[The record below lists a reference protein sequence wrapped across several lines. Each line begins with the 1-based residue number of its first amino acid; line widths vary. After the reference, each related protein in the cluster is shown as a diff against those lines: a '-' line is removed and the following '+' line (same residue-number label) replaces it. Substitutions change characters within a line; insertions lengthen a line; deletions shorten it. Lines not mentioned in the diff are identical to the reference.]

1 MPSGTRAVSALAY
14 DVFGVR
20 MKRRKNLGGTTIT
33 RRAMLGGMAASATGH
48 LWAGTLPGG
57 RVPSEPTEP
66 ESEGTEI
73 IATAPTELPIVLK
86 SPQGGVAVTL
96 TLEGGKVTYSV
107 ALKGRDV
114 ILPSLLGLKL
124 DGAASLDSYLRSTKA
139 TLSERRSSWKPVYG
153 ERAVFPDS
161 FNGVTLELQE
171 TIAPGRRLAVEF
183 RAYDEGVAFRY
194 RVPEQGGVTTVI
206 IADEVNEFRLAPG
219 TYGWSTKTAQGK
231 YTRALIEDTPGASE
245 RPFLVQLPGGPWA
258 AIGEAAV
265 ADYPS
270 MFLVSLQSE
279 PHSLAGKLMG
289 PAHREAPFATPWR
302 VVLVGE
308 KPGELLEHNYLLQNL
323 CPPSEETTTDWIHPG
338 KVMREMTLSTR
349 GGRELVDFAARQKIQ
364 YIEYDAG
371 WYGDQDNEASDA
383 TKVDVEPHLDNADP
397 GYRDLNLREVIDYAK
412 SKDLGVLLYVNHRV
426 MERQL
431 EAILATFV
439 RWGVAGI
446 KFGFVNVHTQPWTR
460 LLYESIA
467 KVGQHRLILDIHDEF
482 RPTGMSRTYPH
493 LLTQEGIRG
502 NEEFPTAAHSTT
514 LPFTRMLAGAAD
526 YTYCWLDPR
535 LKNTWCHQMA
545 LAVVLYSPLQFIY
558 WYDHPTAFTVETT
571 GMEWFRK
578 LPTVWDDTRVLEGL
592 PGEFV
597 CIARKKGTGWFM
609 GVLTNDSA
617 REMKITLDMLEP
629 GRTYTAAIFSDGD
642 GPHDVQKNEQQFR
655 RGDVL
660 DLKLHPKGGAAIH
673 FVEGV

>member
-1 MPSGTRAVSALAY
+1 
-14 DVFGVR
+14 
-20 MKRRKNLGGTTIT
+20 MKRSKSWNGTTMT
-33 RRAMLGGMAASATGH
+33 RRAMLGGMAASATGQ
-48 LWAGTLPGG
+48 LWAATFPVGSAS
-57 RVPSEPTEP
+57 SEPAER
-66 ESEGTEI
+66 ESEDTEST
-73 IATAPTELPIVLK
+73 ATVLVALPIVLK
-86 SPQGGVAVTL
+86 SPQGGVTVTL
-96 TLEGGKVTYSV
+96 TLVDGKVTYSV
-107 ALKGRDV
+107 ALHGRDV

-124 DGAASLDSYLRSTKA
+124 DGAASLDSYLRATKA
-139 TLSERRSSWKPVYG
+139 TLSERRGSWKPVYG
-153 ERAVFPDS
+153 ERAIFPDN
-161 FNGVTLELQE
+161 FNAVALDLQE
-171 TIAPGRRLAVEF
+171 TIAPGRRMVMEF

-194 RVPEQGGVTTVI
+194 RVPEQRGVATVI
-206 IADEVNEFRLAPG
+206 IADEVNEFRLPPG
-219 TYGWSTKTAQGK
+219 TYGWSTKTAQGN

-245 RPFLVQLPGGPWA
+245 RPFLVQLPGGQWA

-270 MFLVSLQSE
+270 MFLVSMHSE

-289 PAHREAPFATPWR
+289 PAHHEAPFASPWR

-323 CPPSEETTTDWIHPG
+323 CPPSKEGATDWIHPG

-349 GGRELVDFAARQKIQ
+349 GGRELVDFAARQKIR

-371 WYGDQDNEASDA
+371 WYGDQDDEASNA
-383 TKVDVEPHLDNADP
+383 TKVYVDPHLVNADP
-397 GYRDLNLREVIDYAK
+397 GYRGLNLREVIDYAR
-412 SKDLGVLLYVNHRV
+412 SKGLGVLLYVNHRA

-439 RWGVAGI
+439 QWGVAGI

-467 KVGQHRLILDIHDEF
+467 KVGEHRLILDIHDEF

-502 NEEFPTAAHSTT
+502 NEEFPAAALNTT

-526 YTYCWLDPR
+526 YTYCWFDPR

-571 GMEWFRK
+571 GMEWFRE

-629 GRTYTAAIFSDGD
+629 GRVYTAAIFSDGD
-642 GPHDVQKNEQQFR
+642 GPHDVQKNERQFR

-660 DLKLHPKGGAAIH
+660 DLKLQAKGGVAIH
-673 FVEGV
+673 FVEGM